1 MDDDRVTPCVRS
13 ARRDPGFRRRV
24 SFDGH
29 RQQEIISTDETVED
43 GSFYE
48 EVMPF
53 LKNIDNILLRFNEPT
68 LFLSAPRLSLAEV

>member
-1 MDDDRVTPCVRS
+1 M
-13 ARRDPGFRRRV
+13 
-24 SFDGH
+24 GH